1 MASLVGYKSVLDLE
15 KDPFSAE
22 PDVSFYY
29 AFRSFEQRLALLKSL
44 VEGTD
49 ILVLVIGEPGSG
61 KTTLLKR
68 YLSFSGKVWASGKIQ
83 TGPAAVKSPDP
94 NVHGSVPAYV
104 QLDSQEPIVIV
115 DDAHALTREELI
127 FLLREAIIP
136 GSSQLIKKL
145 VLFGES
151 DLYAAITS
159 FSDSIIGETTI
170 NKIYMS
176 RMNSDEATAYLQHRM
191 RVSGYKG
198 ESLFSASVAK
208 NIHNLSGG
216 FPGPMNENAD
226 QWLKN
231 KYSGNVKHADT
242 SRRHAAGPGRVIA
255 WALAGFAVLL
265 LAAVLY
271 YSYSKTTVS
280 KTEAGKTAGKVF
292 RAKIPGNPETMGKVF
307 RAKVPAGQHAVEPIA
322 KTQTT
327 PPVAQ
332 KSVTSQ
338 PVISPPQKEEQAAE
352 TVLPMEKTPP
362 LPETADSS
370 EKPLP
375 SAIETQPLPQKPEPV
390 EKIVI
395 SQEKPLPTPAPGL
408 KDKEEIVQKVE
419 KRSIRRE
426 DWLLSQDSGDYTIQ
440 IMGVSNETTLPD
452 FIKKNR
458 LLEQNEIAYYQTTFR
473 GKPWFQLLYGIYPSR
488 EEARKA
494 AEKLPKK
501 IRNFGP
507 WIRRVSAVQ
516 RSIRGAQ

>member
-1 MASLVGYKSVLDLE
+1 MASLVSYKSVLDLE
-15 KDPFSAE
+15 KDPFSLE
-22 PDVSFYY
+22 PDPKFYY
-29 AFRSFEQRLALLKSL
+29 ALSSFEQRLALLKRL

-68 YLSFSGKVWASGKIQ
+68 YLSFSGKIWAPGKIR
-83 TGPAAVKSPDP
+83 TSPAAAKPADP
-94 NVHGSVPAYV
+94 NAHGSVPAYV

-115 DDAHALTREELI
+115 DDAHALTRGELM

-136 GSSQLIKKL
+136 DSSQMIKRL

-170 NKIYMS
+170 NKIHMPG
-176 RMNSDEATAYLQHRM
+176 MNSEEASAYLQHRL

-198 ESLFSASVAK
+198 NSLFSASAVK
-208 NIHNLSGG
+208 KIHKMSGG

-231 KYSGNVKHADT
+231 KYSGNLNHTAT
-242 SRRHAAGPGRVIA
+242 TRRLAARPGRVIA

-265 LAAVLY
+265 LAAVAY
-271 YSYSKTTVS
+271 YSYSKSTVS

-292 RAKIPGNPETMGKVF
+292 RAKIPENPELTGKLF
-307 RAKVPAGQHAVEPIA
+307 RAKIPAGQHAVEPIA
-322 KTQTT
+322 KTKTA
-327 PPVAQ
+327 PPVEQ

-352 TVLPMEKTPP
+352 TVPPGEKAPP
-362 LPETADSS
+362 LPETAELS
-370 EKPLP
+370 EKSLP
-375 SAIETQPLPQKPEPV
+375 ARMETQPPPQKPEPV
-390 EKIVI
+390 EKIV
-395 SQEKPLPTPAPGL
+395 LPQKQVEPPPAPAPMV
-408 KDKEEIVQKVE
+408 KREITEKAE

-426 DWLLSQDSGDYTIQ
+426 DWLLSQNSGYYTIQ
-440 IMGVSNETTLPD
+440 IMGVSHESTLPG
-452 FIKKNR
+452 FIKRNR

-473 GKPWFQLLYGIYPSR
+473 GKPWFQLLYGIYPSK
-488 EEARKA
+488 EEARQA
-494 AEKLPKK
+494 AEKLPEK
-501 IRNFGP
+501 IRNLGP
-507 WIRRVSAVQ
+507 WVRRVAAVQ
-516 RSIRGAQ
+516 KSIRGAQ

>member
-1 MASLVGYKSVLDLE
+1 MASLVNYKSVLDLE
-15 KDPFSAE
+15 KDPFSPE
-22 PDVSFYY
+22 PDAKFYY
-29 AFRSFEQRLALLKSL
+29 AFSSFEQRLALLKRL

-49 ILVLVIGEPGSG
+49 ILVLVIGEAGSG

-68 YLSFSGKVWASGKIQ
+68 YLSFSGKIWASGKIG
-83 TGPAAVKSPDP
+83 TGPAAAKSADP

-115 DDAHALTREELI
+115 DDAHALTREELM

-136 GSSQLIKKL
+136 GSSQMIKRL

-176 RMNSDEATAYLQHRM
+176 GMNSEEATAYLQHRL

-198 ESLFSASVAK
+198 DSLFSTSVIK
-208 NIHNLSGG
+208 KIHKMSGG

-231 KYSGNVKHADT
+231 KYSGNVNNAGT
-242 SRRHAAGPGRVIA
+242 SRRLTARPGRIIA

-271 YSYSKTTVS
+271 YSYSNTTVS
-280 KTEAGKTAGKVF
+280 KTEPGKAAGKVF
-292 RAKIPGNPETMGKVF
+292 RAKIPENPESTERVF
-307 RAKVPAGQHAVEPIA
+307 RAKIPVGQHAVESIA
-322 KTQTT
+322 KTETS
-327 PPVAQ
+327 PPAEQ

-338 PVISPPQKEEQAAE
+338 SVISPPQKEKQAAE
-352 TVLPMEKTPP
+352 TIPPMEKAPP
-362 LPETADSS
+362 LPETAELS
-370 EKPLP
+370 EKKLP
-375 SAIETQPLPQKPEPV
+375 TRIETQPPPQKPEPV
-390 EKIVI
+390 EKIVLPKE
-395 SQEKPLPTPAPGL
+395 QPLPTPAPGV
-408 KDKEEIVQKVE
+408 KKEITEKVE

-426 DWLLSQDSGDYTIQ
+426 DWLLSQNSGYYTIQ
-440 IMGVSNETTLPD
+440 IMGVSNESTLPG
-452 FIKKNR
+452 FIKKYR

-473 GKPWFQLLYGIYPSR
+473 GKPWFQLLYGIYPSM

-494 AEKLPKK
+494 AEKLPEK
-501 IRNFGP
+501 IRSFGP
-507 WIRRVSAVQ
+507 WIRRVAAVQ
-516 RSIRGAQ
+516 KSIRGAR